1 VVLERSSS
9 DAWLIA
15 PFGRFSEPAVPGEWR
30 TGRRSAALRVLCLWN
45 AHDLPEAICS
55 QSWVVDRLSEQKRT
69 TALAVR
75 QFQLEGRSLRAVELR
90 HVGPPLLHPL
100 DPRHEYLEQE
110 EGWMTVLR
118 RFVPADVVM
127 YSPSKD
133 SDRTSL
139 PLAAEER
146 VKYRTRR
153 DAKEN
158 PRRDDSN
165 S

>member
-1 VVLERSSS
+1 
-9 DAWLIA
+9 
-15 PFGRFSEPAVPGEWR
+15 
-30 TGRRSAALRVLCLWN
+30 
-45 AHDLPEAICS
+45 
-55 QSWVVDRLSEQKRT
+55 
-69 TALAVR
+69 
-75 QFQLEGRSLRAVELR
+75 
-90 HVGPPLLHPL
+90 
-100 DPRHEYLEQE
+100 
-110 EGWMTVLR
+110 MTVLR